1 MKFSMKFSQ
10 TAAVLMASAL
20 MLMMPRVGYP
30 QQSPSYDAEQLD
42 SDRADA
48 AVEKHA
54 KAIKKIPHVVDI
66 DSDQKESGEI
76 VILVTVDNKKNV
88 DEVARKVP
96 PRIDGFA
103 VDVVVDEASD
113 GAGGI
118 SSLSSDSNPGPLQ
131 TGNLK
136 AAEPTATATPGP

>member
-1 MKFSMKFSQ
+1 MKFSKTP
-10 TAAVLMASAL
+10 TALMAIAL
-20 MLMMPRVGYP
+20 LLAIPRVGYP

-54 KAIKKIPHVVDI
+54 KEIKKIAHVEDI

-76 VILVTVDNKKNV
+76 VIVVTVDNKKNV
-88 DEVARKVP
+88 DEVARQVP

-103 VDVVVDEASD
+103 VDVVADEA
-113 GAGGI
+113 A
-118 SSLSSDSNPGPLQ
+118 PGDFS
-131 TGNLK
+131 TSELK
-136 AAEPTATATPGP
+136 AAEPSPTATPMP